1 MDLLQNIRI
10 DRVRQRRKQPYRRA
24 VFNTV
29 SYIVKEY
36 GLGETFLKLLDNIG
50 DYLSQQRLDLTEV
63 KVKKLVEF
71 PPFSLVSEE
80 DYRCAMTIAGKLDN
94 PYLQFAHSPEEILL
108 SAPLFEANPLL
119 GSADLLRCDFETL
132 LLCQRAKEELA
143 DLEKRLGDINGTGS
157 HGKEMEEYRGERSL
171 PSCLQE
177 RIKQLQTFIA
187 KVENTEAWPE

>member
-94 PYLQFAHSPEEILL
+94 PYLQFAHSPDELLL
-108 SAPLFEANPLL
+108 SVPLYEANPSLRSEDLL
-119 GSADLLRCDFETL
+119 GFDFATLLR
-132 LLCQRAKEELA
+132 CQRAKEELA
-143 DLEKRLGDINGTGS
+143 DLKKRSGSIIGTRS
-157 HGKEMEEYRGERSL
+157 QDRELEEQSSEQSYPSVL
-171 PSCLQE
+171 PE
-177 RIKQLQTFIA
+177 RIKQLETFIA
-187 KVENTEAWPE
+187 KVENMES